1 MPEWH
6 GANGTGLKT
15 CRKAWR
21 EGHHVK
27 NASNTHTHSNRQEE
41 NHANLLVYLRQD
53 FLKGEILKRLLTCLI
68 NVFKFN

>member
-21 EGHHVK
+21 EGHPPCEKRVEHTYSFK
-27 NASNTHTHSNRQEE
+27 QARRKPCKLASISKTGFSE
-41 NHANLLVYLRQD
+41 
-53 FLKGEILKRLLTCLI
+53 G
-68 NVFKFN
+68 